1 MVQAEIVLC
10 VMLAAAGAFL
20 LLGLLRG
27 LGRRG
32 PGPGGMPARL
42 ISPVRSTPDGA
53 ASVQCATPVAPMA
66 VTRRPPANP
75 LPMVPRP
82 ADPPPVARSGV
93 NNSRFARFDRSG
105 RPASMGSPY
114 LRAQGPAAR

>member
-1 MVQAEIVLC
+1 MVRAEILLC
-10 VMLAAAGAFL
+10 VTLAAAGAVL
-20 LLGLLRG
+20 LVGVLRG
-27 LGRRG
+27 MGRRG
-32 PGPGGMPARL
+32 PGPSGTPAPL

-53 ASVQCATPVAPMA
+53 ASAECATPVAPAA
-66 VTRRPPANP
+66 VPRRPVNP

-82 ADPPPVARSGV
+82 ADPPPVARTGV

-114 LRAQGPAAR
+114 LRAQRPAAR